1 MATLTVPAQVPSVAE
16 DCEQLRKAF
25 SGWGT
30 NEELI
35 ISILAHR
42 NAAQRK
48 SIRQTYAQ
56 TYEEDLLKALD
67 KELTNDFER
76 LVMLWTLDPAERDA
90 YLANEATKRWTSS
103 NQVLVEIACARSPHD
118 LILARQAYHA
128 RFKKSL
134 EEDVA
139 HHTTGD
145 FRKLLVPLV
154 SSYRY
159 EGDEVNMTLA
169 KTEAKILH
177 ENISKKAYSDEDLIR
192 ILATRSKA
200 QINATL
206 NHYKDEFG
214 KDIDE
219 VSLQKFGSFVLATI
233 SSVPDLEADP
243 KDEFLSILR
252 ATVKCLTYPEKYF
265 ENVLR
270 LAINK
275 QGTDEGALTRVVVT
289 RAEVDLKIIKDDY
302 HKRNSVPLDRAIAKD
317 TRGDYEKM
325 LLALIGHGDA

>member
-1 MATLTVPAQVPSVAE
+1 MSTITVPAQVPSVAD

-30 NEELI
+30 NEGLI

-48 SIRQTYAQ
+48 HIRETYAE
-56 TYEEDLLKALD
+56 TYGEDLLKALD
-67 KELTNDFER
+67 KELSRDFER
-76 LVMLWTLDPAERDA
+76 IVLLWTLDPSERDA
-90 YLANEATKRWTSS
+90 FLANEATKRWTSS
-103 NQVLVEIACARSPHD
+103 NQVLVEIACTRSSQE
-118 LILARQAYHA
+118 LLLARQAYHT

-139 HHTTGD
+139 YHTTGD
-145 FRKLLVPLV
+145 FRKLLLPLV

-169 KTEAKILH
+169 KSEAKILH
-177 ENISKKAYSDEDLIR
+177 QKISEKAYNDDDIIR
-192 ILATRSKA
+192 VLATRSKA

-206 NHYKDEFG
+206 NQYKNEFG
-214 KDIDE
+214 NDINKD
-219 VSLQKFGSFVLATI
+219 LKT
-233 SSVPDLEADP
+233 DP
-243 KDEFLSILR
+243 KDEFLAVLR

-265 ENVLR
+265 EKVLR

-275 QGTDEGALTRVVVT
+275 LGTDEGALTRVVAT
-289 RAEVDLKIIKDDY
+289 RAEVDMKAIKGEY

-317 TRGDYEKM
+317 ATGDYEDM
-325 LLALIGHGDA
+325 LLALIGHEDA